1 MSLFFGRRC
10 LLQRIMS
17 PLLRDLDK
25 CGQQKNNP
33 FLLQYHVYYLC
44 LKSCHSKTQPGKIVK
59 NWTPDIVNGILEKL
73 RSEDKT
79 FYSVSLKEAVEK
91 VRFLS
96 NAKVPHD
103 RIEFLLNE
111 APHFLQGRNME
122 PVVKVLQDHGFKG
135 PHICDILISF
145 GSITKEDPS
154 ELSALLMFLRKI
166 YRTDRKF
173 IKAITSSPGILS
185 VIPDKINA
193 RLKTLQELFKS
204 DDVLELTIKSP
215 QIIFEDFE
223 TIQDKFDYVF
233 HTMGISQRQ
242 MVFSNMFNYSLRHIQ
257 TRHAFLERA
266 GFFKKIKKDKGEINT
281 NPLLQD
287 IVGLSDKTFARKF
300 GDMTEQDYQT
310 FAKYFAL
317 EIENME

>member
-1 MSLFFGRRC
+1 M
-10 LLQRIMS
+10 
-17 PLLRDLDK
+17 
-25 CGQQKNNP
+25 
-33 FLLQYHVYYLC
+33 
-44 LKSCHSKTQPGKIVK
+44 
-59 NWTPDIVNGILEKL
+59 
-73 RSEDKT
+73 
-79 FYSVSLKEAVEK
+79 
-91 VRFLS
+91 
-96 NAKVPHD
+96 
-103 RIEFLLNE
+103 
-111 APHFLQGRNME
+111 
-122 PVVKVLQDHGFKG
+122 
-135 PHICDILISF
+135 
-145 GSITKEDPS
+145 
-154 ELSALLMFLRKI
+154 
-166 YRTDRKF
+166 
-173 IKAITSSPGILS
+173 
-185 VIPDKINA
+185 IPDKINA

-223 TIQDKFDYVF
+223 TIQEKFDYVF

-300 GDMTEQDYQT
+300 GDMTELDYQT
-310 FAKYFAL
+310 FTKYFAL